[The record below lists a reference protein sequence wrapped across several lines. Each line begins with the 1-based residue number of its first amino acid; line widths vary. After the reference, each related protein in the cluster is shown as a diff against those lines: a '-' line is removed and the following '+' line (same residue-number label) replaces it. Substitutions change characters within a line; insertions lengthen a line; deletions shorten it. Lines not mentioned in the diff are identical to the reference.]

1 MNVDF
6 NIDNDHINVPIKK
19 YNLISLLSIVLAVF
33 ILGCYLVINPS
44 AYVATSGYRYRH
56 PWEIFLLGSLCI
68 ATCGPCV
75 AILLYRIIDTRPGLK
90 ISLEGIT
97 NRTSLF
103 QTDLIEWSD
112 INKIDT
118 ENDKYPVYVI
128 VYINNPAEYVQGKKL
143 FARYMASSNYTKY
156 GSPIVIDAYQLKC
169 GYPELCAFLEDT
181 LGTYQKAARNT

>member
-6 NIDNDHINVPIKK
+6 NVDDDHINISIKK
-19 YNLISLLSIVLAVF
+19 YNLIGLFLIVLAVF
-33 ILGCYLVINPS
+33 ILGGFLVINPS
-44 AYVATSGYRYRH
+44 AYVVTSGYRYRH
-56 PWEIFLLGSLCI
+56 PLEIFLLGALCI
-68 ATCGPCV
+68 STCGPCV
-75 AILLYRIIDTRPGLK
+75 ALLFYRIIDSRPGLK
-90 ISLEGIT
+90 ISLDGII

-103 QTDLIEWSD
+103 GTDLIEWSD

-128 VYINNPAEYVQGKKL
+128 VYINNPAEYVQEKKL

-169 GYPELCAFLEDT
+169 SYPELCTFLEDT
-181 LGTYQKAARNT
+181 LKTYQKAAQNT